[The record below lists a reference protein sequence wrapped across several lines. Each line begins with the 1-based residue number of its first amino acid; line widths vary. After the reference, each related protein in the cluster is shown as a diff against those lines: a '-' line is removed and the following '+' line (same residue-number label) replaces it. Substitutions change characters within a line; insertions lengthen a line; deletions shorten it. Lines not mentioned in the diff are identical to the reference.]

1 MASRPCATSSAKST
15 PTASLTRSRSKAL
28 LVSPNHTHRT
38 TPPDLAPVL
47 LGAETAIDDRATL
60 LRDICT
66 RIDAFTI
73 NLVALAEPK
82 VPLAYAPD
90 VSAMDAEFR
99 KIDTVVVAY
108 DSCLSLEAFEALWED
123 CAAVTRKMIADMTS
137 ASAKVESAAIL
148 EFIEGGVAVATTA
161 RTRLE
166 PLQLEMKT

>member
-1 MASRPCATSSAKST
+1 MGNCNHT
-15 PTASLTRSRSKAL
+15 PTDGLEALCHFLCQVDPYSLIDEVKVQGPSL
-28 LVSPNHTHRT
+28 
-38 TPPDLAPVL
+38 L
-47 LGAETAIDDRATL
+47 LGAETVIDDRATL